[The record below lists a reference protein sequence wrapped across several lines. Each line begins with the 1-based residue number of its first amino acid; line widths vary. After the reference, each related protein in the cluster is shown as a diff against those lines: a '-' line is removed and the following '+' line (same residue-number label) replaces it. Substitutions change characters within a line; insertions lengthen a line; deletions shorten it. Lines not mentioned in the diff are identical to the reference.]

1 MAVPSFLRVIRL
13 ACKLYVSPT
22 LIGRARSRVYTSG
35 PSIYTRTD
43 STSSRIRAA
52 FSGRLSSS
60 TSSSSDDHGSPQIN
74 VFAPLEE
81 VWEALEEWF
90 LLLLSEMEVIEGEA
104 GIDDCVLLDS
114 GLQSGKGMIASRR
127 WLKYK

>member
-1 MAVPSFLRVIRL
+1 M
-13 ACKLYVSPT
+13 Y
-22 LIGRARSRVYTSG
+22 GRA
-35 PSIYTRTD
+35 D

-60 TSSSSDDHGSPQIN
+60 TSTSSDDHESPQTN

-90 LLLLSEMEVIEGEA
+90 LLLLSEMEDIEGEA
-104 GIDDCVLLDS
+104 GVDDCVLLDDGIGIVLFFPYLYFS
-114 GLQSGKGMIASRR
+114 AIVQRYKLGSARCR
-127 WLKYK
+127 WDICRWNS